1 MSTKKLPQVLL
12 VGLPNSGKST
22 LFNRL
27 THSSAAIT
35 YEQPNTTRDT
45 NKGMV
50 RFGERAF
57 WLVDS
62 AGYTKENEP
71 IMKSAMELLSAE
83 LEKSEAVIFLIDS
96 TTSVTQTDRELAKVL
111 HKSGL
116 PIFLALNKADR
127 GKLQEPIESFQKLGL
142 KQMYKIAA
150 LDGNGVDELTE
161 ALLKSIAEVRPSK
174 LPQPI
179 KVALLG
185 RPNVG
190 KSSLLNAL
198 AGERLAIESETAHT
212 TRDTNKYGLNF
223 FDQAIEIIDTAGLRR
238 PGKFSRNNDIEF
250 YSSVRTQ
257 KAIESADICL
267 VLIDGSEKLNNQ
279 DQRILGVV
287 KDSNKACIIVI
298 TKWDKVEK
306 DTNTQAAYTEHLR
319 AQLQY
324 IYWAPLVFTSSKDN
338 LNLED
343 LKKQIV
349 AVNKRI
355 DFTLTTAK
363 LNRFIEDANAIN
375 PPSAVKTKRPKV
387 NYGTQTG
394 NRPPKFTLFCTHPK
408 QMHWSYTRFLQN
420 RLRDQY
426 ELEGVPV
433 IIEYKSKYKDG
444 YNPYDPK

>member
-45 NKGMV
+45 NKGMA

-62 AGYTKENEP
+62 AGYTKPNDP
-71 IMKSAMELLSAE
+71 IIASAMQLLQAE
-83 LEKSEAVIFLIDS
+83 LARSQAVIFLVDS
-96 TTSVTQTDRELAKVL
+96 TTSVTQADKELAKVL

-116 PIFLALNKADR
+116 PILLGLNKADR
-127 GKLQEPIESFQKLGL
+127 GKLTQPEDEFRKLGV
-142 KQMYKIAA
+142 KNMYAIAA
-150 LDGNGVDELTE
+150 LDGGGVDDLMLD
-161 ALLKSIAEVRPSK
+161 LLKSIPTVNPAK
-174 LPQPI
+174 TPQPI

-198 AGERLAIESETAHT
+198 AGEKLAIEHETAHT
-212 TRDTNKYGLNF
+212 TRDTNHYSLNF

-238 PGKFSRNNDIEF
+238 PGKFGRDNDIEF

-267 VLIDGSEKLNNQ
+267 VLIDGDEKLNNQ

-287 KDSNKACIIVI
+287 KDSGKACVIVV

-306 DTNTQAAYTEHLR
+306 DSHTMAAYSEHLR
-319 AQLQY
+319 SQLQY

-343 LKKQIV
+343 LKKQV
-349 AVNKRI
+349 VDVYKRL
-355 DFTLTTAK
+355 DFSLTTPK

-375 PPSAVKTKRPKV
+375 PPSAVKTRRPKV

-394 NRPPKFTLFCTHPK
+394 TRPPRFTLFCTHPK

-420 RLRDQY
+420 RMREQY
-426 ELEGVPV
+426 ELAGVPI